1 MLMLYKK
8 KFRYTLL
15 YFFLMLFIVFGNHL
29 VTNLMQVW
37 PLFFDQY
44 LLKDVNLKTEIKKLY
59 IFKQKIYILYIYI
72 YIYIYIFKTY
82 IYSNK
87 TFESSM
93 KLYKNQNIIITILS
107 NDLKLLNTSQNL
119 HCMTYD
125 YFFKLRCFF

>member
-1 MLMLYKK
+1 MLYKK

-15 YFFLMLFIVFGNHL
+15 YFFLMLFIVFGNHF

>member
-1 MLMLYKK
+1 MYVDVIQKKVSLYSVILFSYAFYCFWKSFCNKFDASLTIIFWPIFVERRKFKDRNKK
-8 KFRYTLL
+8 T
-15 YFFLMLFIVFGNHL
+15 
-29 VTNLMQVW
+29 
-37 PLFFDQY
+37 
-44 LLKDVNLKTEIKKLY
+44 
-59 IFKQKIYILYIYI
+59 IYIQTKNIYSIYI
-72 YIYIYIFKTY
+72 YIDIYIFKTY